1 MQRKDH
7 YPSYQL
13 ATNKE
18 FWQTVAEGLTINTDY
33 QWRVRSGEFKVDCRG
48 NFIRRDRGCA
58 LTSQIA
64 DNGYAYSVAVFTFAL
79 KGKSHLEAELSIRT
93 YPHYKPISGRSKVY
107 QQSVVPDTKISVKH
121 DKGTVVSTLLDFQ
134 FETVDAAELSRL
146 ERDRFE
152 ALYHKEAEVT
162 AILDEWRPYREKPNL
177 AENKDYWTDKTVNYK
192 LKPLF
197 HVEELKFD
205 LELRYVPSEAL
216 PAIKDA
222 IAPYLEA

>member
-1 MQRKDH
+1 MTRKDQ

-33 QWRVRSGEFKVDCRG
+33 QWRVSRGEFTVDRRG
-48 NFIRRDRGCA
+48 NFPRRDIGCA
-58 LTSQIA
+58 LTAQIA

-79 KGKSHLEAELSIRT
+79 KGKSHLEVELSVRT
-93 YPHYKPISGRSKVY
+93 CPHYKPISGSY
-107 QQSVVPDTKISVKH
+107 QSDRQFFFPETKIMVNT

-134 FETVDAAELSRL
+134 FEKVDVAELSQQD
-146 ERDRFE
+146 RDRFE

-162 AILDEWRPYREKPNL
+162 AILDEWRPDREKPDL
-177 AENKDYWTDKTVNYK
+177 AENKDYWKNKTVNYK

-197 HVEELKFD
+197 HLEELRFD

-222 IAPYLEA
+222 IAPYLEE